1 MNKKPS
7 HKRKKSG
14 VDDAPTKCP
23 LPVPEWFHV
32 ERMRLLSE
40 VEDAKILSEM
50 KDKSVVYWMQRD
62 MRVNDNW
69 AMLYAKYLAETY
81 DVPFRVMYSLDSKNG
96 AQCRTWRHADFLMG
110 GLRCIH
116 RRLDSLNIPL
126 DVLMLCESELD
137 DPVEQYCVDHGVAIV
152 VTDFS
157 PLREFTARTE
167 RFVRSAQQ
175 KFEHCFVVQVD
186 AHNVIPCWYASDK
199 REVGARTL
207 RPKINKLLPEF
218 MVEFPTIDGQ
228 KKKFYIA
235 RKSND
240 ELKYFDIK
248 RDVDVSQEFDLDRNV
263 KPVAWA
269 KPGEREALEKFEAW
283 LESGNYKL
291 FSEKRN
297 DPTLPNVISNLSP
310 WINYGHVSFQ
320 RLALTVRAISKYPD
334 SKASYLEEGIV
345 RRELSDNFVFYTLDV
360 YDSLDAAAGWARES
374 LELHSADP
382 REFIYTKDQFIA
394 AETHD
399 DLWNAAQLQLVEE
412 GKMHGFLRMYWAK
425 KILEWTASP
434 NEALSIAQY
443 LNDHF
448 ALDGNDPNGY
458 VGVNWSIMGI
468 HDMGWKERNIFGK
481 IRFMNYAGCKRK
493 FKVADFVAR
502 YPKAA
507 LNAARA
513 GGSDLVIVSSSSKK
527 TKRTPTGSIKQV
539 AVVKRRKK

>member
-1 MNKKPS
+1 
-7 HKRKKSG
+7 
-14 VDDAPTKCP
+14 
-23 LPVPEWFHV
+23 
-32 ERMRLLSE
+32 
-40 VEDAKILSEM
+40 
-50 KDKSVVYWMQRD
+50 
-62 MRVNDNW
+62 
-69 AMLYAKYLAETY
+69 
-81 DVPFRVMYSLDSKNG
+81 
-96 AQCRTWRHADFLMG
+96 
-110 GLRCIH
+110 
-116 RRLDSLNIPL
+116 LN
-126 DVLMLCESELD
+126 
-137 DPVEQYCVDHGVAIV
+137 
-152 VTDFS
+152 
-157 PLREFTARTE
+157 
-167 RFVRSAQQ
+167 
-175 KFEHCFVVQVD
+175 
-186 AHNVIPCWYASDK
+186 
-199 REVGARTL
+199 
-207 RPKINKLLPEF
+207 
-218 MVEFPTIDGQ
+218 
-228 KKKFYIA
+228 
-235 RKSND
+235 
-240 ELKYFDIK
+240 
-248 RDVDVSQEFDLDRNV
+248 QEITNF
-263 KPVAWA
+263 
-269 KPGEREALEKFEAW
+269 
-283 LESGNYKL
+283 

-345 RRELSDNFVFYTLDV
+345 RRELSDNFVFYTPDV

-513 GGSDLVIVSSSSKK
+513 GGSDLVLVSSSSKK